1 MLKKKVPKDSSTT
14 LSNISDQTNE
24 TQWSINNDPLSTVTL
39 GMLSWDTFASKDMK
53 EKETIISKF
62 SDNNV

>member
-1 MLKKKVPKDSSTT
+1 MLKKKVQKDSSPP
-14 LSNISDQTNE
+14 SNISDQTNE
-24 TQWSINNDPLSTVTL
+24 TEWSINNDPLSTVTL

-53 EKETIISKF
+53 EKGAIISKF

>member
-1 MLKKKVPKDSSTT
+1 MLKKKIVQKDSSLPSSTST
-14 LSNISDQTNE
+14 DQTNE

-39 GMLSWDTFASKDMK
+39 GMLSWDTFKSADSK

-62 SDNNV
+62 SDNK